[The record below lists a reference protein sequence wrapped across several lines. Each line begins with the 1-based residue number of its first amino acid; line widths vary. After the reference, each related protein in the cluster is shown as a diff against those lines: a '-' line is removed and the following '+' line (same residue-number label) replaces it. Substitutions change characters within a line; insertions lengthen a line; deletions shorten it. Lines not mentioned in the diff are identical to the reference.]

1 VIRNNVY
8 DMMDLFDYPDPAVPS
23 SDRATTTIAP
33 QALLMLNSEMVFE
46 CSKRLAGELSSKG
59 PQDDSSRMERAFLQT
74 ICRRP
79 SEAEAKSLSSFLQRL
94 RGALDTVKADSK
106 ERDAQAWT
114 LLCQTLLCSNEFA
127 YIH

>member
-1 VIRNNVY
+1 
-8 DMMDLFDYPDPAVPS
+8 MMDLFDYPDPAVPS

-74 ICRRP
+74 ICRMP
-79 SEAEAKSLSSFLQRL
+79 SDAEAKSLSSFLQQL
-94 RGALDTVKADSK
+94 RGALDSVKADGK